1 MDDHRIAE
9 EDVDDPSSGSG
20 AEHEFEMTEGD
31 ETQMSQDN
39 ETQMTEGDMTEDD
52 ETHMTEG
59 PDSHVLTSTRRH
71 THSQCQTRSQRSN
84 KSKSTKSKLQS
95 RRVESDLDEAMGE
108 SSQGLDDI
116 DPDLVSPG
124 QISQQEDSMPLTQKS
139 GNRDQKWGGR
149 GKRPRFSPDVSAN
162 NRGGSHERNVEL
174 DTEYDEDIV
183 AGLMFE
189 QPVSQALGRVSQRRS
204 HGPFVDTD
212 SVPPGSQGLD
222 YADSEFQAHEPQA
235 PDAEAPDATKLGQD
249 PGASQSQRD
258 QRQEN
263 RAHKEENFHDAFR
276 RA

>member
-1 MDDHRIAE
+1 MD
-9 EDVDDPSSGSG
+9 
-20 AEHEFEMTEGD
+20 
-31 ETQMSQDN
+31 
-39 ETQMTEGDMTEDD
+39 
-52 ETHMTEG
+52 
-59 PDSHVLTSTRRH
+59 
-71 THSQCQTRSQRSN
+71 
-84 KSKSTKSKLQS
+84 
-95 RRVESDLDEAMGE
+95 E

-149 GKRPRFSPDVSAN
+149 GKRPRFSPDASAD

-174 DTEYDEDIV
+174 DTEYDEEIV
-183 AGLMFE
+183 AGIMFE

-212 SVPPGSQGLD
+212 SVPLGSQGLD

-235 PDAEAPDATKLGQD
+235 HEPQAPDAEAPDATELGQD

-263 RAHKEENFHDAFR
+263 RAHKEENFHYDFVGHKGQTSR
-276 RA
+276 LNKIKLRARPQVLPRQINPRPSCPGYGSLPRNSRQVKK